1 MFDVHFDDPEPADAF
16 LAAVTERGIAAHLS
30 VDVFAGEDDLDDAAR
45 IVRLDMHTDAALAD
59 EVMALVEAHGGW
71 AVESDS
77 SHSMPPSIEI
87 ELPGEPKRIKGSARG
102 SAADGN

>member
-45 IVRLDMHTDAALAD
+45 IVRLDMHADAALAD